1 MKKKSTAKSNKQLT
15 ITSVPYKIC
24 MRFSSESQKRTFVRA
39 HAPSLRRSI
48 RTFGTLLLIMPPMP
62 SSSFAILGGRASGF
76 LTPRR
81 LFLKGSYESASRPS
95 KVNANTVCSSSST
108 FVRKYDTFESTS
120 EVLPEVQL
128 HNIYCTFEG
137 ILSRYLP
144 SY

>member
-1 MKKKSTAKSNKQLT
+1 VKKKSTAKSNKQLT

-24 MRFSSESQKRTFVRA
+24 MRIFPESQKRTFVRA

-95 KVNANTVCSSSST
+95 KVNANTV
-108 FVRKYDTFESTS
+108 
-120 EVLPEVQL
+120 VLV
-128 HNIYCTFEG
+128 
-137 ILSRYLP
+137 LP
-144 SY
+144 SYESMILSKVLPKYFRKYNYIILYLRRYPI